1 MKNNRVK
8 TRYSPSRVLNIIVN
22 VAKKAGI
29 HRRVT
34 PHMLRNGFATHLL

>member
-1 MKNNRVK
+1 M
-8 TRYSPSRVLNIIVN
+8 
-22 VAKKAGI
+22 AKKAGI